1 MLHSEANGTPT
12 CLGHVAF
19 LSSTGDEVPVTIHS
33 FHGDYS
39 GFLHVM
45 DGMRVTIVD
54 SDSPF
59 PSAFALYDGGIFKP
73 PPCKISRKI
82 LLHPMN
88 LSIKVIK
95 RCI

>member
-1 MLHSEANGTPT
+1 M
-12 CLGHVAF
+12 AF

-73 PPCKISRKI
+73 PACKSRAHACK
-82 LLHPMN
+82 L
-88 LSIKVIK
+88 
-95 RCI
+95 